1 MSMGLY
7 FEVARYREDDGNVFR
22 PGEKSMQF
30 DCAESARNWA
40 YNALEE
46 GYEVDFSS
54 RSSTPWNEI
63 DDPLQCP
70 VCAGYGEPCND
81 TTREH
86 LEGMGL
92 TCCDYCGIYDEP
104 SEMGQVYRNGHGWE
118 TRCVYGCI
126 NIH

>member
-22 PGEKSMQF
+22 PGEKSMSF

-40 YNALEE
+40 YEALEE

-54 RSSTPWNEI
+54 RSSTPWNKI

-70 VCAGYGEPCND
+70 VCAGYGDPCNE
-81 TTREH
+81 TTEEW
-86 LEGMGL
+86 LEDQGFVWYDDLGH
-92 TCCDYCGIYDEP
+92 YDEP
-104 SEMGQVYRNGHGWE
+104 GLTLSAR
-118 TRCVYGCI
+118 
-126 NIH
+126 